1 MSRLRCRPSVGIAF
15 LLVGF
20 EAAAAAADFQHDV
33 RPILAEHCGHCHGPD
48 EAARQGGLRLDDRSA
63 ALAGGDSGSPAIMPQ
78 DPGRSELI
86 RRVTSTDENVVMPP
100 PDAKK
105 PLSPE
110 QIRTL
115 EAWIAAGA
123 EYSSHWVF
131 VPPRAPTPTGD
142 APHPIDA
149 FVRNRLEGS
158 GLEPAPPA
166 DAATLCRRLH
176 LDLVGL
182 PPSPDDLTSFARDGC
197 EETVDRL
204 LASEAYGEHWARPW
218 LDLARYSDTNGYEKD
233 LKREMWAWRDWVIA
247 ALNRD
252 LPYDTFVIQQ
262 IAGDLLPSPTQ
273 DQIVATGFLRNSMLN
288 EEGAIIP
295 EEFRMVE
302 MFDRMDCLGRAVL
315 GLSTQCAQ
323 CHSHK
328 FDPLSQDEYYG
339 MVAFL
344 NNSYEAKS
352 FVYEPT
358 QLDELATIRREV
370 TAAESRIRE
379 LRPGWEDELAT
390 WERGVVAALLAD
402 AIVTNYLMTM

>member
-166 DAATLCRRLH
+166 DAATTSPASPAMAARR
-176 LDLVGL
+176 
-182 PPSPDDLTSFARDGC
+182 PSTVFSPARHTANTG
-197 EETVDRL
+197 RGPGSIWP
-204 LASEAYGEHWARPW
+204 AIP
-218 LDLARYSDTNGYEKD
+218 
-233 LKREMWAWRDWVIA
+233 I
-247 ALNRD
+247 
-252 LPYDTFVIQQ
+252 
-262 IAGDLLPSPTQ
+262 PT
-273 DQIVATGFLRNSMLN
+273 AT
-288 EEGAIIP
+288 
-295 EEFRMVE
+295 
-302 MFDRMDCLGRAVL
+302 
-315 GLSTQCAQ
+315 
-323 CHSHK
+323 
-328 FDPLSQDEYYG
+328 
-339 MVAFL
+339 
-344 NNSYEAKS
+344 
-352 FVYEPT
+352 
-358 QLDELATIRREV
+358 RR
-370 TAAESRIRE
+370 T
-379 LRPGWEDELAT
+379 
-390 WERGVVAALLAD
+390 
-402 AIVTNYLMTM
+402 

>member
-218 LDLARYSDTNGYEKD
+218 LDLAR
-233 LKREMWAWRDWVIA
+233 
-247 ALNRD
+247 
-252 LPYDTFVIQQ
+252 
-262 IAGDLLPSPTQ
+262 
-273 DQIVATGFLRNSMLN
+273 
-288 EEGAIIP
+288 
-295 EEFRMVE
+295 
-302 MFDRMDCLGRAVL
+302 
-315 GLSTQCAQ
+315 
-323 CHSHK
+323 
-328 FDPLSQDEYYG
+328 
-339 MVAFL
+339 
-344 NNSYEAKS
+344 
-352 FVYEPT
+352 
-358 QLDELATIRREV
+358 
-370 TAAESRIRE
+370 
-379 LRPGWEDELAT
+379 
-390 WERGVVAALLAD
+390 
-402 AIVTNYLMTM
+402 